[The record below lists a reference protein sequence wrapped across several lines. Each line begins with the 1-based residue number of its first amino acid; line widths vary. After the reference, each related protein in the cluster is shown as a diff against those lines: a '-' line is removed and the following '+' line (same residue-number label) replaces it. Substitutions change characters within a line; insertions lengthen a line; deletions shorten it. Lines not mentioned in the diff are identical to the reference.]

1 MPSVNHSYTNGE
13 VVGMARWHDMAP
25 SHIALARGMV
35 DGWGGCSAADIAA
48 FAEEEG
54 DVPLELAA
62 RLLSGA
68 LEHMAV
74 LLEVIDDGMVHRP
87 E

>member
-1 MPSVNHSYTNGE
+1 MHRHGAVAH
-13 VVGMARWHDMAP
+13 
-25 SHIALARGMV
+25 LARTGH
-35 DGWGGCSAADIAA
+35 GGRLGGCSAADIER

-54 DVPLELAA
+54 EVPLVLAA

-68 LEHMAV
+68 LEHMSV
-74 LLEVIDDGMVHRP
+74 LLEVIDDGMVHDT